1 MADPPVSSGGHPL
14 PEHESLRQIA
24 LSEAKVGNYDDAIAL
39 FDALLAENP
48 LSATDYNNRG
58 LVHFKCQHHAQAL
71 ADYNMAIAL
80 DASLDSVYNNRANYY
95 AHHGDLLGALLDYD
109 MAIDLN
115 PYNVRAWINQGITF
129 RDLKMY
135 GRALECLDV
144 ALSFGTLQDHVFL
157 ERGRTYHLRGDW
169 NCAIADY
176 QRVITY
182 VVEISSHL
190 GEREIRLLEQAENGI
205 DELLAPLTLS

>member
-1 MADPPVSSGGHPL
+1 MECSFEQEA
-14 PEHESLRQIA
+14 LRQTA
-24 LSEAKVGNYDDAIAL
+24 LAEAKVGNYADAIAL
-39 FDALLAENP
+39 FDELLGQNP
-48 LSATDYNNRG
+48 LNATDYNNRG
-58 LVHFKCQHHAQAL
+58 LVHFKCRHHEQAL

-95 AHHGDLLGALLDYD
+95 AHHGDLIGALLDYD

-129 RDLKMY
+129 RDLNMY
-135 GRALECLDV
+135 GRAVECFDS
-144 ALSFGTLQDHVFL
+144 ALNFCTLQEHIYL

-176 QRVITY
+176 QRVINY
-182 VVEISSHL
+182 VVEICDQL
-190 GEREIRLLEQAENGI
+190 GEREIHLLTQAENWL
-205 DELLAPLTLS
+205 DELLAPLVAF